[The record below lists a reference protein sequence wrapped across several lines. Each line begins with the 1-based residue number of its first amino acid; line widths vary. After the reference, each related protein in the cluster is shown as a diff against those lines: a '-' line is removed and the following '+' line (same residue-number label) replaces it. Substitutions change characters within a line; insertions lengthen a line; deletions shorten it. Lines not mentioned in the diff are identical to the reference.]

1 MRRWTLSGLYL
12 LWGLLAARA
21 DAEEIQWHAAAQAS
35 GQSASLPASPSS
47 VVTLARPVPNVSR
60 VAGSG
65 SDKITRVSYE
75 TTAPD
80 TPRPVVRFQRSDA
93 AQPLPPGPALN
104 GEEMLGPPRP
114 LSTGKTITPVPAG
127 SDIISRWIGET
138 PDYVPGAM
146 PGGGVMGHGPYVA
159 NSSPCDCGG
168 DSCCG
173 PICCDPCGPVCCDPC
188 CGPICCDPCC
198 GTCCAD
204 RGRFWFSG
212 EYLLWAFKRDTLPP
226 LVTGNALGLPAALT
240 TPGTVVLFGD
250 NGTDNKDFSGGRFT
264 IGYWCCHCPDLGIEG
279 SYFFLG
285 QLNKTFAIGSNG
297 MTSLGRPLNVVNS
310 TLDSF
315 GNIVPPG
322 ENVEIVSLGSTSGSV
337 MVQTAS
343 RLWGAELNGRYKLC
357 CGDCW
362 HVDLLAGFRYVDLQ
376 ESVNITEN
384 LNSPGGIGGLAG
396 GSTTNIIVSDR
407 FGTHDQFYG
416 GQIGLDT
423 ELRWRR
429 WFLGGTFK
437 VALGDMSEQ
446 VRIGGNTVFTPAGG
460 TPIPQNGGVLALASN
475 IGTFTKNRFAV
486 VPEVGLKFGLQV
498 TDHMRIFAGYNF
510 LYLSD
515 VVRPGDQIDRRV
527 NTNQFPSV
535 FGGTT
540 LAQPALPAALFKT
553 TDFWAQGL
561 TAGME
566 FRY

>member
-1 MRRWTLSGLYL
+1 MRRWIVNGLYL
-12 LWGLLAARA
+12 ICGLMAARA
-21 DAEEIQWHAAAQAS
+21 DAEEIQWHAAAPQAS
-35 GQSASLPASPSS
+35 PQSASPASTHSAS
-47 VVTLARPVPNVSR
+47 VTLARPMPNVSR
-60 VAGSG
+60 LAGNAQ
-65 SDKITRVSYE
+65 ITRVSYE
-75 TTAPD
+75 TTSLD

-104 GEEMLGPPRP
+104 GEEVLGQPRP
-114 LSTGKTITPVPAG
+114 LITGKTISPVPAG
-127 SDIISRWIGET
+127 SDIVSRWIGET
-138 PDYVPGAM
+138 PDFG
-146 PGGGVMGHGPYVA
+146 PGGMVVGPGHYVA
-159 NSSPCDCGG
+159 NSSPCDCGVSGG
-168 DSCCG
+168 DACCG
-173 PICCDPCGPVCCDPC
+173 PVCCDPCGPVCCDPC
-188 CGPICCDPCC
+188 CGPVCCEGCC

-204 RGRFWFSG
+204 RGHFWFSG

-226 LVTGNALGLPAALT
+226 LVTGNSLGLPAALGA
-240 TPGTVVLFGD
+240 PGTAILFGGD
-250 NGTDNKDFSGGRFT
+250 GTDNKDLSGGRVT

-279 SYFFLG
+279 SYFMLG
-285 QLNKTFAIGSNG
+285 QQSKTFALGSNG
-297 MTSLGRPLNVVNS
+297 MTSLGRPLNVVNP
-310 TLDSF
+310 TLDAF

-337 MVQTAS
+337 MVTTTS
-343 RLWGAELNGRYKLC
+343 RLWGAELNGRYKWC

-362 HVDLLAGFRYVDLQ
+362 HVDFLAGFRYVDLQ
-376 ESVNITEN
+376 ESLNITEN
-384 LNSPGGIGGLAG
+384 LNSPG
-396 GSTTNIIVSDR
+396 TNVIVSDR

-437 VALGDMSEQ
+437 LAMGDMSEQ

-460 TPIPQNGGVLALASN
+460 TPIAQNGGVLALASN

-486 VPEVGLKFGLQV
+486 VPEAGLKFGLQV
-498 TDHMRIFAGYNF
+498 TEHMRIFAGYNF

-535 FGGTT
+535 FSGTT
-540 LAQPALPAALFKT
+540 LAQPALPAVLFKQ